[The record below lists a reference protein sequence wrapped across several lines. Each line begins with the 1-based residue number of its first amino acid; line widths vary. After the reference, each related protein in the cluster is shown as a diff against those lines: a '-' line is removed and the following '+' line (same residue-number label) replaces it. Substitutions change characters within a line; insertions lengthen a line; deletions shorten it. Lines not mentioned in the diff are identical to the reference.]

1 MSETSLEIQPVET
14 ADDMD
19 AFIRLPFRLHEGDKT
34 WVPPLLME
42 RRDALSAEKNP
53 FMKRAT
59 VRFWLAK
66 RGGKTVGRI
75 SAQMDPLVAKTRDSE
90 EGHFGM
96 IAAEDDPQ
104 VFAALTDAAE
114 RWLRDQ
120 GAKVV
125 FGPFNLSINE
135 ETGLLVDGRDTKPMI
150 MMGHDY
156 SYVADRLEEQGYTK
170 VRDLFAYLWEA
181 GKPLPKMLQA
191 FKKRPL
197 PEGTS
202 LRRIR
207 MSVYDQE
214 VRNLAD
220 IFNDAW
226 SENWGFIPLEADE
239 VEHMAKQLKQLIYP
253 DWVWFV
259 DIDGKPTAFIV
270 CLPNVNE
277 AIEDM
282 NGKLLPFG
290 WFKLL
295 WRLKVKRT
303 KTARVALLGVRKQ
316 YLTNLLGPLI
326 VGNLMNTIFR
336 EVTRRGTKEVE
347 MSWILEDN
355 TPMRRLAVKMGGR
368 EYKTYRVYQK
378 SLK

>member
-1 MSETSLEIQPVET
+1 
-14 ADDMD
+14 MD
-19 AFIRLPFRLHEGDKT
+19 AFIRLPYRLHAGDDT

-42 RRDALSAEKNP
+42 RRDALSDKKNP
-53 FMKRAT
+53 FVKRAT
-59 VRFWLAK
+59 VRFWLAR
-66 RGGKTVGRI
+66 RGDKTVGRI
-75 SAQMDPLVAKTRDSE
+75 SAQMDPLVAKTRGPE

-96 IAAEDDPQ
+96 IAAEDDPD

-114 RWLRDQ
+114 SWLRDQ
-120 GAKVV
+120 GATVV
-125 FGPFNLSINE
+125 YGPFNLSINE
-135 ETGLLVDGRDTKPMI
+135 ETGLLVDGRNTKPMM

-156 SYVADRLEEQGYTK
+156 GYVADRLEEQGYDK

-202 LRRIR
+202 LRRIK
-207 MSVYDQE
+207 MNEYKQE
-214 VRNLAD
+214 VRDLVD

-226 SENWGFIPLEADE
+226 SENWGFIPFEADE
-239 VEHMAKQLKQLIYP
+239 VEHMAKQLKPLINP

-259 DIDGKPTAFIV
+259 DIDAKPAAFIV

-277 AIEDM
+277 AIEDL

-290 WFKLL
+290 WVKLL
-295 WRLKVKRT
+295 WRLKVKKP
-303 KTARVALLGVRKQ
+303 KTARVVLLGVRKQ

-336 EVTRRGTKEVE
+336 EVTRLGTQEVE

-378 SLK
+378 SLT